1 MNILMIDNFDSF
13 TFNLVDEFEKRN
25 CKVFVYRNNISL
37 NNFKSIVEEI
47 KPKLIVISPGPSTPK
62 DAGISID
69 VIKNYSG
76 KIPIFGVCL
85 GHQAIVEAFGGIVG
99 KAPEVFHGK
108 PSKISHD
115 KKSIYKNLS
124 NPIQVGRYH
133 SLCGL
138 KIPNEL
144 EIASRTNNGIVMG
157 VRHNKFFV
165 EGVQFHPESILTPD
179 GGIMIENLLEE
190 LKHRNSEDLENYT
203 GISSVIKNR
212 IKENNKQL
220 LGDF

>member
-1 MNILMIDNFDSF
+1 MNVLMIDNFDSF

-25 CKVFVYRNNISL
+25 CKVFVYRNNINL
-37 NNFKSIVEEI
+37 DNFKKIVEEI

-76 KIPIFGVCL
+76 RIPVFGVCL
-85 GHQAIVEAFGGIVG
+85 GHQAIIEAFGGVVG

-108 PSKISHD
+108 PSKINHD
-115 KKSIYKNLS
+115 NKNIYRNLS
-124 NPIQVGRYH
+124 NPMQVARYH

-138 KIPNEL
+138 KIPDEL
-144 EIASRTNNGIVMG
+144 EVTSRTNNGIVMG
-157 VRHNKFFV
+157 VRHKKFFV

-179 GGIMIENLLEE
+179 GGLMIENLLEE
-190 LKHRNSEDLENYT
+190 LK
-203 GISSVIKNR
+203 
-212 IKENNKQL
+212 
-220 LGDF
+220 

>member
-25 CKVFVYRNNISL
+25 CKVFVYRNNLSL
-37 NNFKSIVEEI
+37 DDFRNIVSEI
-47 KPKLIVISPGPSTPK
+47 NPKLIVISPGPSTPK

-85 GHQAIVEAFGGIVG
+85 GHQAIIEAFGGVVD

-108 PSKISHD
+108 PSKITHD
-115 KKSIYKNLS
+115 NKNIYKKLD
-124 NPIQVGRYH
+124 NPLQVARYH

-138 KIPNEL
+138 EIPPEL
-144 EIASRTNNGIVMG
+144 EITSRTNSGIVMG
-157 VRHNKFFV
+157 VRHKKLFV

-179 GGIMIENLLEE
+179 GGLMIENLLGE
-190 LKHRNSEDLENYT
+190 L
-203 GISSVIKNR
+203 
-212 IKENNKQL
+212 Q
-220 LGDF
+220 

>member
-13 TFNLVDEFEKRN
+13 TYNLVDEFEKRN

-37 NNFKSIVEEI
+37 DDFRNIVSEI
-47 KPKLIVISPGPSTPK
+47 NPKLIVISPGPSTPK

-69 VIKNYSG
+69 VIKNYSS

-85 GHQAIVEAFGGIVG
+85 GHQAIIEAFGGVVG

-108 PSKISHD
+108 PSKIIHD
-115 KKSIYKNLS
+115 NKNIYKNFG
-124 NPIQVGRYH
+124 NPLQVARYH

-138 KIPNEL
+138 KIPVEL
-144 EIASRTNNGIVMG
+144 EVTSTTSNGIVMG
-157 VRHNKFFV
+157 VRHKKLFV

-179 GGIMIENLLEE
+179 GGLMIENLLEE
-190 LKHRNSEDLENYT
+190 LR
-203 GISSVIKNR
+203 
-212 IKENNKQL
+212 
-220 LGDF
+220 

>member
-1 MNILMIDNFDSF
+1 MQSNRQVLKMNILMIDNFDSF

-25 CKVFVYRNNISL
+25 CRVFVYRNNLSL
-37 NNFKSIVEEI
+37 DNFKAIVEEI
-47 KPKLIVISPGPSTPK
+47 NPQLIVISPGPSTPK

-85 GHQAIVEAFGGIVG
+85 GHQAIIEAFDGIVD

-108 PSKISHD
+108 PSKIAHD
-115 KKSIYKNLS
+115 KKSVYKNLS
-124 NPIQVGRYH
+124 NPMQVARYH

-138 KIPNEL
+138 KIPDSL
-144 EIASRTNNGIVMG
+144 EVTAKTNNGIVMG
-157 VRHNKFFV
+157 IRHKKFFV

-179 GGIMIENLLEE
+179 GGLMIENLLEG
-190 LKHRNSEDLENYT
+190 LR
-203 GISSVIKNR
+203 
-212 IKENNKQL
+212 
-220 LGDF
+220 

>member
-25 CKVFVYRNNISL
+25 CRVFVYRNNISL
-37 NNFKSIVEEI
+37 DNFKKIVEEI
-47 KPKLIVISPGPSTPK
+47 KPSLIVISPGPSTPK

-85 GHQAIVEAFGGIVG
+85 GHQAIIEAFGGIVD

-108 PSKISHD
+108 PSKINHN
-115 KKSIYKNLS
+115 KKNIYKNLS
-124 NPIQVGRYH
+124 SPMQVARYH

-138 KIPNEL
+138 KIPAVL
-144 EIASRTNNGIVMG
+144 EITSRTGKGIVMG
-157 VRHNKFFV
+157 VRHKKFFV
-165 EGVQFHPESILTPD
+165 EGVQFHPESILTPE
-179 GGIMIENLLEE
+179 GGLMIENLLEE
-190 LKHRNSEDLENYT
+190 LKHRNSKDSGSYT
-203 GISSVIKNR
+203 GISSVIKNHTG
-212 IKENNKQL
+212 ENNKQL